1 MKNKRRQIGIS
12 RKTANN
18 LIYAVAILYT
28 LMNVVVIAL
37 TALDGIAD
45 REEVAHLA
53 AHLSVRPEVCGCASS
68 FQRKDEEQKQNGRS
82 GSKSRKLCLKKTN
95 RPAHICTP
103 NIRHPRGRP
112 SCFPAPSALV
122 TTPC

>member
-28 LMNVVVIAL
+28 LMNVVVIVL

-45 REEVAHLA
+45 REEVAHLVA
-53 AHLSVRPEVCGCASS
+53 QAIGMAGGLWLCFFIPKESRRAEAEWKTWEEELEAMPEE
-68 FQRKDEEQKQNGRS
+68 D
-82 GSKSRKLCLKKTN
+82 
-95 RPAHICTP
+95 
-103 NIRHPRGRP
+103 
-112 SCFPAPSALV
+112 
-122 TTPC
+122 